1 MFELIYILL
10 IQSGYNFE
18 HVTTAKLWWH
28 VQNYDLIGSSFL
40 RKSYIH
46 FYDILVMSSDIF
58 CEMGSKPW

>member
-28 VQNYDLIGSSFL
+28 VQDYDLIGSLFL
-40 RKSYIH
+40 CKSYIH
-46 FYDILVMSSDIF
+46 FDDILVMSSHIV
-58 CEMGSKPW
+58 CEMGSKHW